1 VTEDG
6 CCHPNGVG
14 SVRATLQD
22 IQALLGV
29 DDATQARERIEELM
43 TAIGCPTRLGNVGVQ
58 TDADVEILVQNVNTE
73 RLQNNPR
80 MLSQDAL
87 RHLLNNIR

>member
-1 VTEDG
+1 MTEDG

-58 TDADVEILVQNVNTE
+58 TDADVEMLVQNVNTE

>member
-1 VTEDG
+1 MTEDG

>member
-1 VTEDG
+1 MTEDG

-29 DDATQARERIEELM
+29 DDATQARERIEQLM
-43 TAIGCPTRLGNVGVQ
+43 VAIGCPTRLGDVGVHS
-58 TDADVEILVQNVNTE
+58 DADVEILVQNVNTE

-80 MLSQDAL
+80 MLSHDAL
-87 RHLLNNIR
+87 RTLLNDIR

>member
-1 VTEDG
+1 
-6 CCHPNGVG
+6 VG